1 MITIPV
7 TGYAIVLACSINAG
21 TPDCIEQLATGYV
34 WANAQRCQ
42 EELKHANIPGAQCQ
56 SLSGI
61 TVLQIELDGATEWLL
76 TTDIDLARQHLAD
89 IFAREIRVMNLI
101 EVLHEQYGGIATL
114 ETLG

>member
-42 EELKHANIPGAQCQ
+42 EELDRAKIPGAQCE

-61 TVLQIELDGATEWLL
+61 TVSDEGTGPA
-76 TTDIDLARQHLAD
+76 LARMID
-89 IFAREIRVMNLI
+89 VEGM
-101 EVLHEQYGGIATL
+101 
-114 ETLG
+114 

>member
-34 WANAQRCQ
+34 WANAERCQ

-61 TVLQIELDGATEWLL
+61 TVSEDGTGSA
-76 TTDIDLARQHLAD
+76 LARMID
-89 IFAREIRVMNLI
+89 VEGM
-101 EVLHEQYGGIATL
+101 
-114 ETLG
+114 